1 MLEQRRVCALLHSA
15 LAAKGLDVLIPLS
28 VESYNRYLEAH
39 SADAASP
46 LMRFKLPIP
55 GDQNGTQSSH
65 LLVLVGN
72 SKALWDPLLDFVQLE
87 MQQNEGRVLDDPVD
101 RYVKQTVSSSLKEL
115 AGSCKA
121 FEYAKV
127 YWVADTEPG
136 KMILAQKMA
145 LAARAVSHCPPSQL
159 CLHPVLGPWLAFR
172 CAVVLGVEG
181 VDGDEVQK
189 EGQAGPFVR
198 GEESAVPQPGECS
211 HDEKLH
217 ELLAAQ
223 MDKAFA
229 QSAATP
235 RNGRIPPEAW
245 RAWALPRLSLAPN
258 HREMYSSEQTL
269 YHYTKDVRILQRS
282 VRARQENLCLDY
294 VRAPPPAKIVE
305 CRRLLQQVL
314 KEIRDRFPD
323 GIDAILLSAGLD
335 TSILS
340 EASDQDFAAT
350 CSNDDEFMTISLD
363 KTAKAHPILRFH
375 HALTVQADPTAQD
388 AVFAAN
394 IFKRLENVSIEQ
406 HHVLRVTLDDLLENS
421 SEVARLLCTCD
432 PMELRNS
439 LVIYE
444 ALREASERGVKH
456 LVTGDAADE
465 VFCGYSFYHGMT
477 EEALSKYRER
487 ITATMQFTTAK
498 LAKELGIEVISPY
511 LDARVVAFSKTLSK
525 SDMVGD
531 RTPVPRDGEQGVHG
545 KLILRQAFPESFSQW
560 RAKEPIEAGAGTTR
574 LRLGYFDS
582 HWTDEEFAEQQRVV
596 FQEHGVYIRDREHL
610 YFFRAFLS
618 AFDGDLAKVPRR
630 RFNET
635 KQEVEAHGQ
644 EETADSANV
653 FCPGCGFELSHPKQD
668 FCVTCGCWPTCI
680 SSTNDSQGYATQA
693 LVKLESEKQ
702 RLLQHL
708 DQLVMIDKLP
718 KNPALR

>member
-1 MLEQRRVCALLHSA
+1 M
-15 LAAKGLDVLIPLS
+15 
-28 VESYNRYLEAH
+28 
-39 SADAASP
+39 
-46 LMRFKLPIP
+46 
-55 GDQNGTQSSH
+55 
-65 LLVLVGN
+65 
-72 SKALWDPLLDFVQLE
+72 
-87 MQQNEGRVLDDPVD
+87 
-101 RYVKQTVSSSLKEL
+101 
-115 AGSCKA
+115 
-121 FEYAKV
+121 
-127 YWVADTEPG
+127 
-136 KMILAQKMA
+136 
-145 LAARAVSHCPPSQL
+145 
-159 CLHPVLGPWLAFR
+159 AFR
-172 CAVVLGVEG
+172 CAVVLDVEG
-181 VDGDEVQK
+181 VDAVGSGERSR
-189 EGQAGPFVR
+189 EGQVAPMVR
-198 GEESAVPQPGECS
+198 EEESAVPQSDVCS

-223 MDKAFA
+223 METAFA

-235 RNGRIPPEAW
+235 RNGSIPPETW

-258 HREMYSSEQTL
+258 HPEMYSSEQTL
-269 YHYTKDVRILQRS
+269 YHYTKDLRILERTM
-282 VRARQENLCLDY
+282 RARRDKLCLDF
-294 VRAPPPAKIVE
+294 VLSPPLEKVIE

-314 KEIRDRFPD
+314 YEIRDRFLD

-340 EASDQDFAAT
+340 EASDQDFTADD
-350 CSNDDEFMTISLD
+350 NDEFKAISLD
-363 KTAKAHPILRFH
+363 TTARACPILRFR
-375 HALTVQADPTAQD
+375 HALTVQADPAAQD

-406 HHVLRVTLDDLLENS
+406 HHVLRVTLDNLLKNS

-444 ALREASERGVKH
+444 ALREAAKRGVKH

-498 LAKELGIEVISPY
+498 LARELGIEVISPF

-525 SDMVGD
+525 SDMVGE
-531 RTPVPRDGEQGVHG
+531 RTPVPRDGAQGVHG

-560 RAKEPIEAGAGTTR
+560 RAKEPIESGSGTTR

-582 HWTDEEFAEQQRVV
+582 HWTEKEFAEQQRVI
-596 FQEHGVYIRDREHL
+596 FRGHRVYIRDREHV
-610 YFFRAFLS
+610 YFFQAFLH
-618 AFDGDLAKVPRR
+618 AFVGDLMNVPRQ
-630 RFNET
+630 RFNESSHM
-635 KQEVEAHGQ
+635 VETHGQ
-644 EETADSANV
+644 EETADIPNV

-680 SSTNDSQGYATQA
+680 SPTNDTQGYATQA
-693 LVKLESEKQ
+693 LAKLKSEKQ
-702 RLLQHL
+702 RLLQH
-708 DQLVMIDKLP
+708 
-718 KNPALR
+718 

>member
-39 SADAASP
+39 SAEAASP
-46 LMRFKLPIP
+46 LTRFELPIP
-55 GDQNGTQSSH
+55 GDQNGPKSSH

-72 SKALWDPLLDFVQLE
+72 SRALWGPFLDFVQLE
-87 MQQNEGRVLDDPVD
+87 MQQNEGRILDDPVD
-101 RYVKQTVSSSLKEL
+101 RYVKQTVNSSLAEL
-115 AGSCKA
+115 A
-121 FEYAKV
+121 V

-136 KMILAQKMA
+136 KMVLAQKMA

-159 CLHPVLGPWLAFR
+159 CLHPVLGPWMAFR
-172 CAVVLGVEG
+172 CAVVLGAEG
-181 VDGDEVQK
+181 VDGEEAPK
-189 EGQAGPFVR
+189 EGQVGPLVR
-198 GEESAVPQPGECS
+198 GEESHVPQPDECS

-217 ELLAAQ
+217 NLLAAQ
-223 MDKAFA
+223 MEKAFA

-245 RAWALPRLSLAPN
+245 RAWALPRLSLSPN
-258 HREMYSSEQTL
+258 HPEMYSSEQTL
-269 YHYTKDVRILQRS
+269 YHYTKDVRILQRT
-282 VRARQENLCLDY
+282 VRARRENLCLDY
-294 VRAPPPAKIVE
+294 VRSPPSAKIVE

-314 KEIRDRFPD
+314 CETRDRFPE

-335 TSILS
+335 TSVLS
-340 EASDQDFAAT
+340 EASDQDFAA
-350 CSNDDEFMTISLD
+350 SNDDEYMTISLD
-363 KTAKAHPILRFH
+363 KSAKARPILRFR
-375 HALTVQADPTAQD
+375 HALTVQADPAAQD

-406 HHVLRVTLDDLLENS
+406 HHVFRVTLDALLDNS

-487 ITATMQFTTAK
+487 ITDTMQFTTAK
-498 LAKELGIEVISPY
+498 LAKELGIDVISPY
-511 LDARVVAFSKTLSK
+511 LDPRVVAFSKTLNK
-525 SDMVGD
+525 SDMIGE

-560 RAKEPIEAGAGTTR
+560 RAKEPIETGSGTTR

-582 HWTDEEFAEQQRVV
+582 HWTDEEFAEQQRAV
-596 FQEHGVYIRDREHL
+596 FQDHGVYIRGREHL
-610 YFFRAFLS
+610 YFFQAFLG
-618 AFDGDLAKVPRR
+618 AFNGDLANVPRR
-630 RFNET
+630 RYNEA
-635 KQEVEAHGQ
+635 KKEVEAHGQ
-644 EETADSANV
+644 EESTDSPNV

-668 FCVTCGCWPTCI
+668 FCVTCGCWPTCV
-680 SSTNDSQGYATQA
+680 SPTNDSQGYATQA
-693 LVKLESEKQ
+693 LAKLASEKQ
-702 RLLQHL
+702 RLLRH
-708 DQLVMIDKLP
+708 
-718 KNPALR
+718 